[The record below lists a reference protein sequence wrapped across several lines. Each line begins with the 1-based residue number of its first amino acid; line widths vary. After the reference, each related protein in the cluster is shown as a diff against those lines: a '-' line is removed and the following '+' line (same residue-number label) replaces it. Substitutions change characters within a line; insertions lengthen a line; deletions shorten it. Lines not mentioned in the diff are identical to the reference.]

1 MGNKRTTYWKDTAT
15 PFYSFVFTLP
25 LFLIYELGV
34 FAITKNDLMVL
45 RNGAD
50 VLMRQVLGSL
60 GMFGMYGFSGAFLI
74 GFMAAFMRQKKAL
87 ASTAVRS
94 EYLLRMLG
102 ESVLWGCILFL
113 IMSYAPILLMSPVL
127 GQLVQQGV
135 LAIGAGLYEEFVFRV
150 VLITGF
156 AAVLGFIFQ
165 WERPARRT
173 TAIVLAAALFSGFHF
188 VGEFGDTPN
197 MFLFMIRFIAGIFLG
212 FLYSFRGF
220 GIAAYTHTIYDLI
233 VLFQVSTRS

>member
-1 MGNKRTTYWKDTAT
+1 MAKKRTTYWQDTAT

-25 LFLIYELGV
+25 FFLIYELGV

-60 GMFGMYGFSGAFLI
+60 GMYGMYGFSGAFLI

-102 ESVLWGCILFL
+102 ESVMWGCILFV
-113 IMSYAPILLMSPVL
+113 IMSYAPIFLMSPVL
-127 GQLVQQGV
+127 GKLVQQGV

-165 WERPARRT
+165 WERPARRGA
-173 TAIVLAAALFSGFHF
+173 AIVLAAALFSGFHF
-188 VGEFGDTPN
+188 VGEYGDTPD

-212 FLYSFRGF
+212 TLYAFRGF
-220 GIAAYTHTIYDLI
+220 GITAYTHTIYDLI
-233 VLFQVSTRS
+233 VLFQVATRS

>member
-1 MGNKRTTYWKDTAT
+1 MAKKKTTYWQDTAT

-34 FAITKNDLMVL
+34 FAITKNELMVL

-50 VLMRQVLGSL
+50 VLMRQVLGAL
-60 GMFGMYGFSGAFLI
+60 GMVGMYGFSGAFLI

-87 ASTAVRS
+87 ATTAVRS

-102 ESVLWGCILFL
+102 ESVMWGCILFL
-113 IMSYAPILLMSPVL
+113 IMSYAPVLLMSPVL
-127 GQLVQQGV
+127 GQVIQQGV

-150 VLITGF
+150 ILITGF

-165 WERPARRT
+165 WERPARRAG
-173 TAIVLAAALFSGFHF
+173 AIVLAAGLFSAFHF
-188 VGEFGDTPN
+188 VGEFGDEPS

-212 FLYSFRGF
+212 VLYNFRGF
-220 GIAAYTHTIYDLI
+220 GITAYTHTIYDLI
-233 VLFQVSTRS
+233 VLFQVSTRL